1 MKMKKLLSVALAVTM
16 LVGLTACG
24 DVDQDAAKGN
34 VGAVTEKVLD
44 AAESLK
50 DAVSK
55 ESESN
60 EDADK
65 NDGVESPDKK
75 DEGEISSGTI
85 EGMQESNEDEGEEPT
100 GEPEYSSSSL
110 IELINN
116 PDMDLNEA
124 LGDMSEEDIQSIV
137 HDILTNPEK
146 YADIGVNEETV
157 EALNVLL
164 QQLQDVA
171 QDTGSKKQP
180 RSSE

>member
-1 MKMKKLLSVALAVTM
+1 MKKLLSVALAVTM

-157 EALNVLL
+157 EALNGLL

>member
-1 MKMKKLLSVALAVTM
+1 MKKLLSVALAVTM

-24 DVDQDAAKGN
+24 DVDQGAAKGN

-85 EGMQESNEDEGEEPT
+85 EGMQESNGDEGEEPT
-100 GEPEYSSSSL
+100 GEPEYSSSL

-116 PDMDLNEA
+116 PNVDLNEA
-124 LGDMSEEDIQSIV
+124 LGGMSEEDIQLIV
-137 HDILTNPEK
+137 QDILTNPEK
-146 YADIGVNEETV
+146 YADIGVNEETI
-157 EALNVLL
+157 EALNGLL
-164 QQLQDVA
+164 QQLQDVS

-180 RSSE
+180 RSGE